1 MNAPRVVGDP
11 TNLARARFRLSRA
24 ALEPLVSQLIFF
36 GVIAAAIFGWL
47 RRDRLPSAEDGIG
60 YALGIVGSALM
71 LVLMLYPL
79 RKRLPPVHWLGS
91 VGLWFRLHM
100 LLGLLGPL
108 VILYHARFT
117 YSATNSGVAL
127 LAMLIVVASGLIGRF
142 IYGHVHRGFSQR
154 KIETRELLDEL
165 SQSRLLL
172 DADGEAGHHV
182 VQRLERLERAALVGR
197 MTLIGN
203 AVAAVTIGVRSRILY
218 WQSLRTVHSEQ
229 VAEASASRLS
239 PRAIMLQQRAIKL
252 HLAQYLRTIRA
263 LGGFVFYDRLFRA
276 WHYLHLPLFLFL
288 LATATLH
295 ILAVH
300 MY

>member
-1 MNAPRVVGDP
+1 MNAARVVGDR
-11 TNLARARFRLSRA
+11 TALAPGAIRLSRA
-24 ALEPLVSQLIFF
+24 AIETVLSQLVLFA
-36 GVIAAAIFGWL
+36 VIGAVVFGWF
-47 RRDRLPSAEDGIG
+47 RRDRLPVADNGIG

-79 RKRLPPVHWLGS
+79 RKRLPPSHWSGS

-100 LLGLLGPL
+100 LFGLLGPL
-108 VILYHARFT
+108 AILYHARFT

-165 SQSRLLL
+165 GQSRLLL
-172 DADGEAGHHV
+172 DADGDTGHRV
-182 VQRLERLERAALVGR
+182 VQRLERLERAALAGR
-197 MTLIGN
+197 LTLVGN
-203 AVAAVTIGVRSRILY
+203 AAAMLYIGVRSRILY
-218 WQSLRTVHSEQ
+218 WSLLRLIRSEQ
-229 VAEASASRLS
+229 VTEGSAQLS
-239 PRAIMLQQRAIKL
+239 PRTIALHQAAIAL
-252 HLAQYLRTIRA
+252 HLAQYVRAIRT

-276 WHYLHLPLFLFL
+276 WHYLHMPLFLFL
-288 LATATLH
+288 LAAATLH
-295 ILAVH
+295 IVAVH

>member
-1 MNAPRVVGDP
+1 MNAPRVVGDLP
-11 TNLARARFRLSRA
+11 ELAPAKFRLSRA
-24 ALEPLVSQLIFF
+24 AMEPLLSQLILF
-36 GVIAAAIFGWL
+36 GVIAAAAFGWW
-47 RRDRLPSAEDGIG
+47 RRDTLPTAEGGIG
-60 YALGIVGSALM
+60 YALGIVGSSFM
-71 LVLMLYPL
+71 LLLMLYPL

-91 VGLWFRLHM
+91 IGLWFRLHM

-108 VILYHARFT
+108 LILYHARFT

-165 SQSRLLL
+165 AQSRLLL
-172 DADGEAGHHV
+172 DADGDTGHHV
-182 VQRLERLERAALVGR
+182 VQRLERLEQAALVQR
-197 MTLIGN
+197 LTLLGN
-203 AVAAVTIGVRSRILY
+203 AAAMLTIGLRSRLLY
-218 WQSLRTVHSEQ
+218 WRLLRTIRSEK
-229 VAEASASRLS
+229 VAEASASKLS
-239 PRAIMLQQRAIKL
+239 PRTVMLHQHAIRQ

-288 LATATLH
+288 LATASLH
-295 ILAVH
+295 IVAVH

>member
-1 MNAPRVVGDP
+1 MNAPRVVGDL
-11 TNLARARFRLSRA
+11 TDLAPAKTRLSRA
-24 ALEPLVSQLIFF
+24 ALETMLSQSILF
-36 GVIAAAIFGWL
+36 GVIAAAVFGWL
-47 RRDRLPSAEDGIG
+47 RRDRLPTAEDGIG
-60 YALGIVGSALM
+60 YALGIVGSLLM
-71 LVLMLYPL
+71 VLLMLYPL
-79 RKRLPPVHWLGS
+79 RKRLAPVHWSGS
-91 VGLWFRLHM
+91 IGLWFRLHM

-108 VILYHARFT
+108 IILYHARFT

-154 KIETRELLDEL
+154 KIETRELLEEL
-165 SQSRLLL
+165 AQSRLLL
-172 DADGEAGHHV
+172 DADGDAGHRL
-182 VQRLERLERAALVGR
+182 VQRLEQLERTALVNR
-197 MTLIGN
+197 LTLIGN
-203 AVAAVTIGVRSRILY
+203 ASALFYISIRSRILY

-229 VAEASASRLS
+229 VADASASQLS
-239 PRAIMLQQRAIKL
+239 DRAIVLHQRAIKL

-295 ILAVH
+295 IVAVH